1 MTSVRN
7 LLLSSDLRSQFMFLF
22 QSPSGLGF
30 AVVEGPGF
38 DQGQTG
44 FYVKDITEGGSA
56 QKVA

>member
-1 MTSVRN
+1 
-7 LLLSSDLRSQFMFLF
+7 MFLF